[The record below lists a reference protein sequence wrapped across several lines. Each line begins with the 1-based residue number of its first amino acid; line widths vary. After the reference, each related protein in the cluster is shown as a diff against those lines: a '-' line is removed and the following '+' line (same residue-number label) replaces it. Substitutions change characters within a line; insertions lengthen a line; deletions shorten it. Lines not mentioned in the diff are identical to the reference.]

1 MWKVYG
7 IMFLVVV
14 VIIFWVRGIDN
25 MMKNHPDY
33 KGEDWL
39 NWGDNNDDFK
49 KEDEEE
55 KNRNYESDTFV
66 RYTQQTQTNN
76 R

>member
-14 VIIFWVRGIDN
+14 VIAIFWVRGIDN

-33 KGEDWL
+33 KGEDL
-39 NWGDNNDDFK
+39 FGDGFNFDDK
-49 KEDEEE
+49 EEE
-55 KNRNYESDTFV
+55 NDWDVTLTDGLEEEENE
-66 RYTQQTQTNN
+66 
-76 R
+76 

>member
-14 VIIFWVRGIDN
+14 VIVFFWVRGIDN

-39 NWGDNNDDFK
+39 NLGDYNDDFK
-49 KEDEEE
+49 KENKED
-55 KNRNYESDTFV
+55 K
-66 RYTQQTQTNN
+66 
-76 R
+76 